1 MDNIQDKIQEEVNQV
16 AGWKESMNDL
26 KKIIGMIDEDIHLRN
41 NPSMQK
47 PIQQQPSIQPQQQQQ
62 PVKTQMPENNP
73 TENIEPEVSE
83 KAIKILNTIR
93 KMALDGIRELAD
105 NPTSELYIMLKKV
118 WDMIDKAQNPKEN
131 KQPSA

>member
-26 KKIIGMIDEDIHLRN
+26 KKIIGMIDEDIHLGN

-47 PIQQQPSIQPQQQQQ
+47 PIQQQPSIQPQQQQ
-62 PVKTQMPENNP
+62 PVETQMPENNP

-118 WDMIDKAQNPKEN
+118 WDMIDKAQNTKEN